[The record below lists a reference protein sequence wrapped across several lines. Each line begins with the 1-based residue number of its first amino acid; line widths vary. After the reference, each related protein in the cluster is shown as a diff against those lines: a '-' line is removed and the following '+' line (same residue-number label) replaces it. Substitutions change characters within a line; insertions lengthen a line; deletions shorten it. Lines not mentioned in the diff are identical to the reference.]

1 MMSIHRIDEGMVRRN
16 VLRLAS
22 IGQDETGAI
31 NRVFG
36 SDFVNEERKEVIS
49 YFEECGMMTSVDSV
63 GNVHGYYR
71 PAGTMA
77 DEILL
82 GSHLDSV
89 KAGGMF
95 DGTAGLVAAAECV
108 RMLSET
114 RYPSLFNLHVV
125 ATNGEEGNELGG
137 TFGSRA
143 MMGLLPLDDRD
154 FLIKAEKYGY
164 SGDRLRG
171 AVMDTSKCRGW
182 LGLHIEQGNRL
193 NRQHRDVGIV
203 TGIVGLQ
210 RYHIKVTGKSNHA
223 GTTMME
229 ERQDALVEASRI
241 IGLADQLI
249 REYGHHMVATIGE
262 IHVFP
267 NVPTVIPGKVDMVLE
282 VRGLDR
288 DLIER
293 YVVDLSARIQ
303 PSGRVHVSNMVKKDP
318 VVCDERFM
326 KAMEKACGEDH
337 ISFAPM
343 SSGATHDGNSMAKK
357 MPIAM
362 IFVPSRDG
370 LSHCKEEWT
379 DWDQLTTGVQ
389 VLYDTL
395 RSLIR

>member
-1 MMSIHRIDEGMVRRN
+1 MHRIDEALVRKN
-16 VLRLAS
+16 LLRLAS
-22 IGQDETGAI
+22 IGRDESGAV

-36 SDFVNEERKEVIS
+36 SDFINEEREETIR
-49 YFEECGMMTSVDSV
+49 YFEECGMTTSVDAA

-71 PAGTMA
+71 PAGPMA

-108 RMLSET
+108 RLLAEA
-114 RYPSLFNLHVV
+114 RYPSLFNIHVI
-125 ATNGEEGNELGG
+125 AANGEEGNELGG

-143 MMGLLPLDDRD
+143 MMGLLPLDDEN
-154 FLIKAEKYGY
+154 FLKKAEKYGY
-164 SGDRLRG
+164 SLEQLKE
-171 AVMDTSKCRGW
+171 AKMDTSQCRGY
-182 LGLHIEQGNRL
+182 LELHIEQGNRL
-193 NRQHRDVGIV
+193 NREKKDVGIV

-210 RYHIKVTGKSNHA
+210 RYHITVEGRSNHA

-229 ERQDALVEASRI
+229 ERQDALVKAAGI
-241 IGLADQLI
+241 ITLADRLI
-249 REYGHHMVATIGE
+249 RRYGHHMVATIGE

-282 VRGLDR
+282 VRGLDKE
-288 DLIER
+288 LIEE
-293 YVVDLSARIQ
+293 YVADLSGRICTEEGI
-303 PSGRVHVSNMVKKDP
+303 SISNKVKKDP
-318 VVCDERFM
+318 VTCDARFM
-326 KAMEKACGEDH
+326 EVLEKTCISDD

-362 IFVPSRDG
+362 IFVPSKDG
-370 LSHCKEEWT
+370 LSHCREEWT
-379 DWDQLTTGVQ
+379 DFDQLAKGIQ
-389 VLYDTL
+389 ALYDTL
-395 RSLIR
+395 RNLIR